1 MVALEF
7 GAVTTNLPEEDERR
21 RTVLGVEWT
30 GITTL
35 AVLVAVIVLSVF
47 VWACVDAVNPP
58 ADDTAP
64 VLATG
69 GFLLT
74 GGALAVAML
83 IFQVQRQDSRDH
95 ASTASTQLAAV
106 RDQLLEGMAHAHTP
120 ADIEADLATVA
131 NSAKDDARGGQGQEV
146 RSGTDSVT
154 AALLSER
161 LRELGVPEEKLA
173 GIEPFKGSDIP
184 LRPLSI
190 LRNGLVGNPAYAR
203 VVDGHPDQIKP
214 NDLAAYR
221 RTNVQGPSTWFLV
234 VPTAPGSG
242 RGAKGRRGRSIWKV
256 SLLSEQIERIDV
268 PA

>member
-1 MVALEF
+1 MALEF
-7 GAVTTNLPEEDERR
+7 DTVTTNLPDEDERP

-30 GITTL
+30 GIAKV
-35 AVLVAVIVLSVF
+35 AVLVATIVVGVF
-47 VWACVDAVNPP
+47 IWACVDALNPP
-58 ADDTAP
+58 ADTTAP

-83 IFQVQRQDSRDH
+83 IFQVQRQDSRDQ

-120 ADIEADLATVA
+120 ADIESDLAIVA
-131 NSAKDDARGGQGQEV
+131 NSEKDDAGEGRSQEV
-146 RSGTDSVT
+146 SSTTDSAT

-173 GIEPFKGSDIP
+173 EIEPFKGSDIP
-184 LRPLSI
+184 LRPLAI
-190 LRNGLVGNPAYAR
+190 LRNGLVDNPAYAR

-242 RGAKGRRGRSIWKV
+242 RGAKDRRGRSIWKV
-256 SLLSEQIERIDV
+256 SLLTEQIERIDV
-268 PA
+268 AA